1 MSTEK
6 HKLVNGKKGRS
17 IEIKNNSQS
26 RNPTMDGETYGS
38 PGNFS
43 LSNGTHKEEEGRSL
57 MSQNGNDEEDIAS
70 NKNGGE
76 TSEAKTSTSEPLQA
90 RSYETKPDAVLASD
104 GKEDEKKA
112 KSKSKRDRSKLRKG
126 KWTVRHFVI
135 L

>member
-26 RNPTMDGETYGS
+26 RNPTMDGETNGS
-38 PGNFS
+38 PGKFS

-76 TSEAKTSTSEPLQA
+76 TSEAKSSTSEPLQA

-104 GKEDEKKA
+104 GKEMRRRQRTRRREI
-112 KSKSKRDRSKLRKG
+112 DRSFEKG
-126 KWTVRHFVI
+126 NGRYDT